1 MDSIVALNI
10 GYQKALLIRP
20 IQVPDI
26 PQPVECR
33 GGVAEDVAG
42 GGEAFGLGG
51 VDHGHVF
58 GDDLLGVV
66 VEFQAHFVVEFLAGL
81 DVEVVDQSFPLGGGF
96 RLVGVPEVQGLA
108 AMPDGDAAVRVRAA
122 GQADD
127 DGLPVIGSGKPGRQA
142 RRTQR
147 TRSWH

>member
-66 VEFQAHFVVEFLAGL
+66 VEFHAHFVVGFLAGL
-81 DVEVVDQSFPLGGGF
+81 DVEVVDQGFPLGGGF
-96 RLVGVPEVQGLA
+96 RLLVGYQRWRGPRCCARWLMPPYGSVP
-108 AMPDGDAAVRVRAA
+108 
-122 GQADD
+122 
-127 DGLPVIGSGKPGRQA
+127 PVKPMTMASQ
-142 RRTQR
+142 
-147 TRSWH
+147 S